1 MRVAPAYG
9 KIALLISVSFSH
21 GRHSVQ
27 DKNFDALAGKFAK
40 NIYGTPKGE
49 VRAAVLWRDISQ
61 AMTQLPE
68 GPLRIL
74 DAGGGFGFFSQKL
87 AKLGHSVT
95 LCDISSEMLALGQA
109 QITEYENNSGEKL
122 DITLLHAPIQ
132 SLTRE
137 ELGQFD
143 LILCHAVAEWLSDA
157 KQTLAGLTQLL
168 KPQGLFSLMFYNK
181 EAMRFHS
188 LISGNFDYVAADF
201 KVKKKVG
208 LTPSYPLYIDDVRGW
223 VSDWQMELVTASG
236 VRVIHD
242 YLKTH
247 QPPNSDFS
255 QLLEM
260 ELQYST
266 HPAYIGLGRYVH
278 FITRWQ
284 R

>member
-1 MRVAPAYG
+1 MRVARRYG
-9 KIALLISVSFSH
+9 KIASLLSLSFPMR
-21 GRHSVQ
+21 RHPVQ

-49 VRAAVLWRDISQ
+49 VRAAVLWRDLSQ
-61 AMTQLPE
+61 AMAHLPK

-95 LCDISSEMLALGQA
+95 LCDISSEMLALGKA
-109 QITEYENNSGEKL
+109 QIEAYEESSGETL
-122 DITLLHAPIQ
+122 DISLIHAPIQ
-132 SLTRE
+132 SLTQE
-137 ELGQFD
+137 TLGQFD

-157 KQTLAGLTQLL
+157 KQTLGDLTGLL
-168 KPQGLFSLMFYNK
+168 KPDGLFSLMFYNK

-208 LTPSYPLYIDDVRGW
+208 LTPSYPLYIQDVRKW
-223 VSDWQMELVTASG
+223 VEDWQMELVSESG

-278 FITRWQ
+278 FIMR
-284 R
+284 RL

>member
-1 MRVAPAYG
+1 M
-9 KIALLISVSFSH
+9 
-21 GRHSVQ
+21 Q

-49 VRAAVLWRDISQ
+49 VRAAVLWRDLSQ
-61 AMTQLPE
+61 ALTQLPE

-87 AKLGHSVT
+87 AKMGHSVT
-95 LCDISSEMLALGQA
+95 LCDISSEMLALGKA
-109 QITEYENNSGEKL
+109 QIAVYEESSGEKL

-132 SLTRE
+132 SLTRDG
-137 ELGQFD
+137 LGQFD

-157 KQTLAGLTQLL
+157 RQTLADLTQLL

-208 LTPSYPLYIDDVRGW
+208 LTPSYPLYIEDVRAW
-223 VSDWQMELVTASG
+223 VTDWQMQLVSESG

-247 QPPNSDFS
+247 QPPNADFS

>member
-1 MRVAPAYG
+1 MRVARRYG
-9 KIALLISVSFSH
+9 KIASLLSLSFPMR
-21 GRHSVQ
+21 RHPVQ

-49 VRAAVLWRDISQ
+49 VRAAVLWRDLSQ
-61 AMTQLPE
+61 AMAQLPK

-95 LCDISSEMLALGQA
+95 LCDISSEMLALGKS
-109 QITEYENNSGEKL
+109 QIEAYEESSGETL
-122 DITLLHAPIQ
+122 DISLIHAPIQ
-132 SLTRE
+132 SLTQE
-137 ELGQFD
+137 TLGQFD

-157 KQTLAGLTQLL
+157 KQTLGDLTGLL
-168 KPQGLFSLMFYNK
+168 KPDGLFSLMFYNK

-208 LTPSYPLYIDDVRGW
+208 LTPSYPLYIQDVRKW
-223 VSDWQMELVTASG
+223 VEDWQMELVSESG

-278 FITRWQ
+278 FITR
-284 R
+284 RL

>member
-1 MRVAPAYG
+1 MR
-9 KIALLISVSFSH
+9 
-21 GRHSVQ
+21 RHPVQ

-49 VRAAVLWRDISQ
+49 VRAAVLWRDLSQ
-61 AMTQLPE
+61 AMAQLPK

-95 LCDISSEMLALGQA
+95 LCDISSEMLALGKS
-109 QITEYENNSGEKL
+109 QIEAYEKSSGETL
-122 DITLLHAPIQ
+122 DISLIHAPIQ
-132 SLTRE
+132 SLTQE
-137 ELGQFD
+137 TLGQFD

-157 KQTLAGLTQLL
+157 KQTLGDLTGLL
-168 KPQGLFSLMFYNK
+168 KPDGLFSLMFYNK

-208 LTPSYPLYIDDVRGW
+208 LTPSYPLYIQDVRKW
-223 VSDWQMELVTASG
+223 VEEWQMELVSESG

-278 FITRWQ
+278 FITR
-284 R
+284 RL

>member
-1 MRVAPAYG
+1 M
-9 KIALLISVSFSH
+9 
-21 GRHSVQ
+21 Q

-49 VRAAVLWRDISQ
+49 VRAAVLWRDLSQ
-61 AMTQLPE
+61 AMAQLPK

-95 LCDISSEMLALGQA
+95 LCDISSEMLALGKS
-109 QITEYENNSGEKL
+109 QIEAYEESSGETL
-122 DITLLHAPIQ
+122 DISLIHAPIQ
-132 SLTRE
+132 SLTQE
-137 ELGQFD
+137 TLGQFD

-157 KQTLAGLTQLL
+157 KQTLGDLTGLL
-168 KPQGLFSLMFYNK
+168 KPDGLFSLMFYNK

-208 LTPSYPLYIDDVRGW
+208 LTPSYPLYIQDVRKW
-223 VSDWQMELVTASG
+223 VEDWQMELVSESG

-278 FITRWQ
+278 FITR
-284 R
+284 RL

>member
-1 MRVAPAYG
+1 MRVARRYG
-9 KIALLISVSFSH
+9 KIASLLSLSFPMR
-21 GRHSVQ
+21 RHPVQ

-49 VRAAVLWRDISQ
+49 VRAAVLWRDLSQ
-61 AMTQLPE
+61 AMAQLPK

-95 LCDISSEMLALGQA
+95 LCDISSEMLALGKA
-109 QITEYENNSGEKL
+109 QIEAYEKSSGETL
-122 DITLLHAPIQ
+122 DISLIHAPIQ
-132 SLTRE
+132 SLTQE
-137 ELGQFD
+137 TLGQFD

-157 KQTLAGLTQLL
+157 KQTLGDLTGLL
-168 KPQGLFSLMFYNK
+168 KPDGLFSLMFYNK

-208 LTPSYPLYIDDVRGW
+208 LTPSYPLYIQDVRKW
-223 VSDWQMELVTASG
+223 VEEWQMELVSESG

-266 HPAYIGLGRYVH
+266 HPAYVGLGRYVH
-278 FITRWQ
+278 FIMR
-284 R
+284 RL